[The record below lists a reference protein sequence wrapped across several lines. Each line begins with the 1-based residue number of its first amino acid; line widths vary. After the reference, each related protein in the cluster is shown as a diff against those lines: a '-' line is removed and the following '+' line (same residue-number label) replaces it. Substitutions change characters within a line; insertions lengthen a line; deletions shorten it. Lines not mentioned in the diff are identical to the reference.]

1 MLARV
6 SSWGAYAMSALPAVT
21 GQNLMSNSFLG
32 SNIQICV
39 VTRDFQRTMEGL
51 VRAGIG
57 PWRVY
62 TFDPTTVAEMT
73 YRGKPASYSMRL
85 GLADSGG
92 MMWEIV
98 QPLTGPNI
106 YEEFLAKHGEG
117 IHHVAFGCNNIPW
130 PERVKAFTDRGYR
143 MIQSGIWRG
152 KAPYAYFE
160 TEDDTTTTFEIFDIP
175 PDMVIPT
182 PEQWYPGPPPR

>member
-1 MLARV
+1 MPD
-6 SSWGAYAMSALPAVT
+6 LPAVT
-21 GQNLMSNSFLG
+21 GQNLLSNSFLG

-39 VTRDFQRTMEGL
+39 VTRDFRRTMEGL
-51 VRAGIG
+51 VRSGIG

-62 TFDPTTVAEMT
+62 TFDPTTVEEMT

-106 YEEFLAKHGEG
+106 YEEFLERHGEG
-117 IHHVAFGCNNIPW
+117 IHHVAWGCNDIPW
-130 PERVKAFTDRGYR
+130 AERIKAFTDRGYP
-143 MIQSGIWRG
+143 MIQSGVWLG
-152 KAPYAYFE
+152 KVPYAYFE

-175 PDMVIPT
+175 PGMAVPT
-182 PEQWYPGPPPR
+182 PEEWYPGPPPA

>member
-1 MLARV
+1 
-6 SSWGAYAMSALPAVT
+6 MSQLPTVT
-21 GQNLMSNSFLG
+21 GENLMSNSFLG
-32 SNIQICV
+32 SNTQICV

-62 TFDPTTVAEMT
+62 TFDPSTVTEMT
-73 YRGKPASYSMRL
+73 YRGKPAEYSMRL

-106 YEEFLAKHGEG
+106 YEEFLEAHGEG
-117 IHHVAFGCNNIPW
+117 IHHVAFGCNGIPW
-130 PERVKAFTDRGYR
+130 PERVKAFTDRGYA
-143 MIQSGIWRG
+143 MIQSGKWRG
-152 KAPYAYFE
+152 RAPYAYFE
-160 TEDDTTTTFEIFDIP
+160 TEGETTTTFEIFDIP
-175 PDMVIPT
+175 SDFMIPT
-182 PEQWYPGPPPR
+182 PEQWYPAPPPR